1 MSAAASAKAPLSASP
16 LKEVNKPFSIFLEI
30 LVVLVLLEFLD
41 YSSLS
46 IFSIT
51 TILLIRKK
59 RASHFCK
66 ALYLIWR
73 LPTFPLGV
81 AVSSATQ
88 GLTSLFEMVKG
99 VHLLYNH
106 QKYL

>member
-1 MSAAASAKAPLSASP
+1 MRSINPNLFC
-16 LKEVNKPFSIFLEI
+16 LKKFYRTAINFYIILVLLAF
-30 LVVLVLLEFLD
+30 LVVLI
-41 YSSLS
+41 SKN
-46 IFSIT
+46 
-51 TILLIRKK
+51 KK
-59 RASHFCK
+59 RASHFCE

>member
-1 MSAAASAKAPLSASP
+1 MYHPTLARRQRTIFFFPFREHEPSSIGVIEVLEVVCKRFGHK
-16 LKEVNKPFSIFLEI
+16 KEP
-30 LVVLVLLEFLD
+30 
-41 YSSLS
+41 
-46 IFSIT
+46 
-51 TILLIRKK
+51 
-59 RASHFCK
+59 HFRK
-66 ALYLIWR
+66 ALCLIWR

>member
-1 MSAAASAKAPLSASP
+1 MSFYLFY
-16 LKEVNKPFSIFLEI
+16 NY
-30 LVVLVLLEFLD
+30 
-41 YSSLS
+41 YSSKN
-46 IFSIT
+46 
-51 TILLIRKK
+51 KK

-66 ALYLIWR
+66 ALYPIWR